1 MVEVNADPEVVTS
14 RIKRETRNAAIE
26 REQEAAMAV
35 VSPSLAVES
44 SAAGT
49 LAVEV
54 VPSTPPPPPPVDAS
68 TAFRRGRLGVVAAI
82 VLVLFWMW
90 LRQRR
95 TQ

>member
-1 MVEVNADPEVVTS
+1 MVEANADPEVVTS
-14 RIKRETRNAAIE
+14 RIKRETRNAAAE

-35 VSPSLAVES
+35 ESPVIAVES

-49 LAVEV
+49 LAVET
-54 VPSTPPPPPPVDAS
+54 VPSTPPPPPVDPD

-82 VLVLFWMW
+82 VLVLFWLW

-95 TQ
+95 AQ